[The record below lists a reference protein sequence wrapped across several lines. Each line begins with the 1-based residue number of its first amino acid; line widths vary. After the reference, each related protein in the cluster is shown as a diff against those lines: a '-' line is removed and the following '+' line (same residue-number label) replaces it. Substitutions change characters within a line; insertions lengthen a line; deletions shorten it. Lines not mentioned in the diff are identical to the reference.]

1 MSLYTFYIYLII
13 IIKVIFIILALT
25 HIGFKIAGKTGS
37 TTDNTVVYWK
47 NRCEFAFFIMMAL
60 LSIYLFNLRNPGPVF
75 IEGETKILYCLFG
88 FILIITADWST
99 FFSEAKWLYN

>member
-1 MSLYTFYIYLII
+1 
-13 IIKVIFIILALT
+13 
-25 HIGFKIAGKTGS
+25 
-37 TTDNTVVYWK
+37 
-47 NRCEFAFFIMMAL
+47 
-60 LSIYLFNLRNPGPVF
+60 VF